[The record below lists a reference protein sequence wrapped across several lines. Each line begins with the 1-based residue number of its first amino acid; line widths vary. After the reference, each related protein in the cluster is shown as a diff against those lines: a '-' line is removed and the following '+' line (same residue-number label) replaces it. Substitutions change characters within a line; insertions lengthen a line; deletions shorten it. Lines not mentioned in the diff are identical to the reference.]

1 MSSLLDAF
9 TASRA
14 GSIVYK
20 PIQQL
25 VHFSRRR
32 ANPGLPLNHELVQ
45 VSHRDRHFTI
55 ELERWNTS
63 QRLAVDQCFTVNQY
77 DVLSGAQA
85 THIERLYTQILASG
99 KKPLILDCG
108 ANIGASVLWFT
119 ARYPAAH
126 IIAVE
131 PAPDNFA
138 LLRKN
143 CANLDI
149 DLYQAGIGPV
159 DGHAS
164 LSNPLGESMSYQT
177 NTDNEGIDI
186 EMVSV
191 GTLLASKPP
200 SAYSPFLLK
209 LDIEGAE
216 KALFAG
222 DTSVINQ
229 FPLIIIEPHDWLLP
243 GQQTSV
249 EFFRFHAASGREFQM
264 KHENIASIAHHPG
277 LLSL

>member
-1 MSSLLDAF
+1 MSSFLDAF
-9 TASRA
+9 TATRA
-14 GSIVYK
+14 GSIVYR
-20 PIQQL
+20 PLQQL
-25 VHFSRRR
+25 VHLSRRR
-32 ANPGLPLNHELVQ
+32 ANPDIPLNHELIH
-45 VSHRDRHFTI
+45 VSYRDRHFHI
-55 ELERWNTS
+55 EVERWNTS

-77 DVLSGAQA
+77 DMLSGAHA
-85 THIERLYTQILASG
+85 TYIERLYTQILASG

-119 ARYPAAH
+119 ARYPDAH

-143 CANLDI
+143 CAKLDV
-149 DLYQAGIGPV
+149 DLHEAGVGPV

-164 LSNPLGESMSYQT
+164 LCNPFGESMSYQT
-177 NTDNEGIDI
+177 NTHNNGIDI
-186 EMVSV
+186 EMVSI
-191 GTLLASKPP
+191 GTLLTSLPP

-216 KALFAG
+216 KPLFGG
-222 DTSVINQ
+222 DTSVIDQ

-243 GQQTSV
+243 GQQSSV
-249 EFFRFHAASGREFQM
+249 EFFRFHAAAGREFQM
-264 KHENIASIAHHPG
+264 KHENIASIAHHPN
-277 LLSL
+277 LHNQ

>member
-1 MSSLLDAF
+1 
-9 TASRA
+9 
-14 GSIVYK
+14 
-20 PIQQL
+20 
-25 VHFSRRR
+25 
-32 ANPGLPLNHELVQ
+32 
-45 VSHRDRHFTI
+45 
-55 ELERWNTS
+55 
-63 QRLAVDQCFTVNQY
+63 
-77 DVLSGAQA
+77 
-85 THIERLYTQILASG
+85 
-99 KKPLILDCG
+99 
-108 ANIGASVLWFT
+108 
-119 ARYPAAH
+119 
-126 IIAVE
+126 
-131 PAPDNFA
+131 
-138 LLRKN
+138 
-143 CANLDI
+143 
-149 DLYQAGIGPV
+149 
-159 DGHAS
+159 
-164 LSNPLGESMSYQT
+164 MSYQT

>member
-1 MSSLLDAF
+1 MSGFLDAF
-9 TASRA
+9 TATRA

-32 ANPGLPLNHELVQ
+32 ANPGIPLNHELVQ
-45 VSHRDRHFTI
+45 VSYRDRHFTI

-77 DVLSGAQA
+77 EVLSGAQA

-119 ARYPAAH
+119 ARYPGAH

-143 CANLDI
+143 CANLDV

-164 LSNPLGESMSYQT
+164 LCNRLGESMSYQT
-177 NTDNEGIDI
+177 NTDNDGIDI

-216 KALFAG
+216 KPLFGG

-249 EFFRFHAASGREFQM
+249 EFFRFHAAAGREFHM
-264 KHENIASIAHHPG
+264 KHENIASIAHHSD